1 MLTLYNSFTNEKEIF
16 KPRVP
21 GKIQLYVCGVTV
33 YDYCHLGHA
42 RMLVAFDCIV
52 RYLRFRGYD
61 VRYVRNLTDID
72 DKIIQRAAS
81 LGESIDS
88 LTARFIE
95 AAHEDERALG
105 VLPPDEEPR
114 ATAFIS
120 HMIEMIDTLIQK
132 GMAYVAQNGDVY
144 YAVNRFPAYGALAN
158 KDLENLQAG
167 ARVGVNEAKED
178 VLDFVLWKQA
188 KPGEPSWDSPW
199 GAGRPGW
206 HIECSAMSVH
216 CLGPHFDI
224 HGGGHDLKFPHHEN
238 EIAQSEGATDEKFVN
253 YWLHNGFVQIDK
265 EKMSKSLGNF
275 FTIREILEKEKPEVL
290 RYLLLASHYRSPIHY
305 SEGALRTAEGSLT
318 RFYTALRGLP
328 EVPVKEEVGSIYET
342 RFIKAMDDDF
352 NTAEALAVL
361 FDLAHEVN
369 RVKQEDMS
377 LATLLGARLRHLGG
391 VLGLLQEEADLFLQ
405 SGKKEVN
412 VIEIEKLI
420 AERNEARKNKDWKRA
435 DEIREILSQQGILM
449 EDSGT
454 GTSWRVMES

>member
-1 MLTLYNSFTNEKEIF
+1 
-16 KPRVP
+16 
-21 GKIQLYVCGVTV
+21 
-33 YDYCHLGHA
+33 
-42 RMLVAFDCIV
+42 
-52 RYLRFRGYD
+52 
-61 VRYVRNLTDID
+61 
-72 DKIIQRAAS
+72 
-81 LGESIDS
+81 
-88 LTARFIE
+88 
-95 AAHEDERALG
+95 
-105 VLPPDEEPR
+105 
-114 ATAFIS
+114 
-120 HMIEMIDTLIQK
+120 
-132 GMAYVAQNGDVY
+132 
-144 YAVNRFPAYGALAN
+144 
-158 KDLENLQAG
+158 
-167 ARVGVNEAKED
+167 
-178 VLDFVLWKQA
+178 
-188 KPGEPSWDSPW
+188 
-199 GAGRPGW
+199 
-206 HIECSAMSVH
+206 MSVH

-238 EIAQSEGATDEKFVN
+238 EIAQSEGATGEKFVN

-342 RFIKAMDDDF
+342 RFIEAMDDDF

-454 GTSWRVMES
+454 GTSWRLMEP